1 MATPLLADNL
11 TLVFK
16 YQHKTMVLTLST
28 RYPALSRPA
37 AIESVLL
44 ELPTPDTWNQNLQF
58 NKPQA
63 TYMHVEIWEY
73 LDQNL
78 SLKKP
83 VLIIGNKNIYPS
95 YAFQSGLFQNF
106 TDWKLFYFLSCI
118 FSYFSFIVSTYLY
131 FVKLWVNS
139 IAR

>member
-44 ELPTPDTWNQNLQF
+44 ELPTPDT
-58 NKPQA
+58 
-63 TYMHVEIWEY
+63 
-73 LDQNL
+73 
-78 SLKKP
+78 
-83 VLIIGNKNIYPS
+83 
-95 YAFQSGLFQNF
+95 
-106 TDWKLFYFLSCI
+106 
-118 FSYFSFIVSTYLY
+118 
-131 FVKLWVNS
+131 
-139 IAR
+139 